1 MRPPQRVRVD
11 YLTPSLYHCRYVY
24 EEEELQCE
32 ELKLTSLLPLVSRVL
47 TKVKP
52 S

>member
-1 MRPPQRVRVD
+1 M
-11 YLTPSLYHCRYVY
+11 TPSLYRLYICRYVY

-47 TKVKP
+47 TKVMP